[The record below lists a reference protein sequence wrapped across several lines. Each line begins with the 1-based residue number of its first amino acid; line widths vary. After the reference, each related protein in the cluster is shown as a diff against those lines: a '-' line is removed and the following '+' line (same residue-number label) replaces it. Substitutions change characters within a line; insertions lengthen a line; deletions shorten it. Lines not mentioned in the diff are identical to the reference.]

1 MSPDEKINLMK
12 AMFDAAVQTAHPE
25 NFIAAAVAETLVAAP
40 TGRIFVTGFG
50 KASAVMAS
58 AFEAAAPTELRARLE
73 GLVIV
78 PDGHSSPCMQIEI
91 IEAAHPVPDQRGLQ
105 AAAKILEAASHLGDN
120 DLMVVLVSGGGSS
133 LFCLPHP
140 NISFQTKQ
148 DITGQL
154 LKAGAPID
162 EINCVRKHL
171 SMVKGGQLA
180 SAAYPAKTLSF
191 AISDVPGD
199 DPAVIASGPTV
210 GDDSTA
216 QQAMDILMR
225 YQIEVPEAVYAH
237 LQSDACETPF
247 SGDACLSK
255 SEMQVLAT
263 PMKSLQAAA
272 EVALKAGYNPVIL
285 GDALEGES
293 CALAAEMA
301 EIAKASPPQTALIS
315 GGETTV
321 IVRGA
326 GKGGRNAEFIH
337 ALALQG
343 AFFGLA
349 ADTDGIDGAMAVAGA
364 YITPDTLAR
373 AENLEIDAKARLE
386 DNDSHGFFAAL
397 ENQIIT
403 GPTKTNVNDFR
414 VILNG

>member
-25 NFIAAAVAETLVAAP
+25 NFIAAAVAETLAAAP

-58 AFEAAAPTELRARLE
+58 AFEAAAPLELRARLE

-140 NISFQTKQ
+140 NIGFQTKQ

-162 EINCVRKHL
+162 EMNCVRKHL

-180 SAAYPAKTLSF
+180 GAAYPAKTLSF

-225 YQIEVPEAVYAH
+225 YQIEVPEAVYVH

-272 EVALKAGYNPVIL
+272 EVARKAGYNPVIL

-349 ADTDGIDGAMAVAGA
+349 ADTDGIDGALAVAGA

>member
-25 NFIAAAVAETLVAAP
+25 NFTAAAVARTLEIAP

-58 AFEAAAPTELRARLE
+58 AFEAAAPPELLARLE
-73 GLVIV
+73 GMVIV
-78 PDGHSSPCMQIEI
+78 PDGHSSPSAQLKIV
-91 IEAAHPVPDQRGLQ
+91 EAAHPVPDQRGLQ
-105 AAAKILEAASHLGDN
+105 AAAKIIETASDLGDD
-120 DLMVVLVSGGGSS
+120 DLMVVLVSGGGSC

-140 NISFQTKQ
+140 SVGFQTKQ

-154 LKAGAPID
+154 LRAGAPID
-162 EINCVRKHL
+162 EMNCVRKHL

-180 SAAYPAKTLSF
+180 GAAYPAKTLSF

-199 DPAVIASGPTV
+199 DPAIIASGPTV
-210 GDDSTA
+210 GDASTA
-216 QQAMDILMR
+216 QQAIEILTR
-225 YQIEVPEAVYAH
+225 YRIEVPEAVYAH

-247 SGDACLSK
+247 SGDICLSK
-255 SEMQVLAT
+255 AEMHVLAT

-272 EVALKAGYNPVIL
+272 EVARKAGYNPVIL

-293 CALAAEMA
+293 RALAAEMA
-301 EIAKASPPQTALIS
+301 EIAKTSAPQTALIS

-321 IVRGA
+321 IVRGT

-349 ADTDGIDGAMAVAGA
+349 ADTDGIDGAGAVAGA
-364 YITPDTLAR
+364 YITPETLPR
-373 AENLEIDAKARLE
+373 AKELKIDAKARLE

-397 ENQIIT
+397 ETQIIT

>member
-162 EINCVRKHL
+162 EMNCVRKHL

>member
-25 NFIAAAVAETLVAAP
+25 NFIAAAVAETLAAAP

-58 AFEAAAPTELRARLE
+58 AFEAAAPLELRARLE

-105 AAAKILEAASHLGDN
+105 AAAKILEAARHLGDN

-140 NISFQTKQ
+140 NIGFQTKQ

-162 EINCVRKHL
+162 EMNCVRKHL

-180 SAAYPAKTLSF
+180 GAAYPAKTLSF

-225 YQIEVPEAVYAH
+225 YQIEVPEAVYVH

-247 SGDACLSK
+247 SGDVCLSK

-272 EVALKAGYNPVIL
+272 EVARKAGYNPVIL

-321 IVRGA
+321 IVRGV

-349 ADTDGIDGAMAVAGA
+349 ADTDGIDGALAVAGA

>member
-1 MSPDEKINLMK
+1 MRTCSLMH
-12 AMFDAAVQTAHPE
+12 VRP
-25 NFIAAAVAETLVAAP
+25 
-40 TGRIFVTGFG
+40 
-50 KASAVMAS
+50 
-58 AFEAAAPTELRARLE
+58 
-73 GLVIV
+73 
-78 PDGHSSPCMQIEI
+78 
-91 IEAAHPVPDQRGLQ
+91 
-105 AAAKILEAASHLGDN
+105 
-120 DLMVVLVSGGGSS
+120 
-133 LFCLPHP
+133 LF
-140 NISFQTKQ
+140 Q
-148 DITGQL
+148 
-154 LKAGAPID
+154 
-162 EINCVRKHL
+162 E
-171 SMVKGGQLA
+171 
-180 SAAYPAKTLSF
+180 
-191 AISDVPGD
+191 
-199 DPAVIASGPTV
+199 
-210 GDDSTA
+210 
-216 QQAMDILMR
+216 MR
-225 YQIEVPEAVYAH
+225 
-237 LQSDACETPF
+237 DACETPF

-272 EVALKAGYNPVIL
+272 EVARKAGYNPVIL

-349 ADTDGIDGAMAVAGA
+349 ADTDGIDGALAVAGA

>member
-25 NFIAAAVAETLVAAP
+25 NFIAAAVAETLAAAP

-58 AFEAAAPTELRARLE
+58 AFEAAAPLELRARLE

-105 AAAKILEAASHLGDN
+105 AAAKILEAARHLGDN

-140 NISFQTKQ
+140 NIGFQTKQ

-162 EINCVRKHL
+162 EMNCVRKHL

-180 SAAYPAKTLSF
+180 GAAYPAKTLSF

-225 YQIEVPEAVYAH
+225 YQIEVPEAVYVH

-272 EVALKAGYNPVIL
+272 EVARKAGYNPVIL

-321 IVRGA
+321 IVRGV

-349 ADTDGIDGAMAVAGA
+349 ADTDGIDGALAVAGA